1 MISGRERKWGWGH
14 HSVGEA
20 GCSKQSWPRY
30 WGLEVG
36 GLQRELAT
44 QEPLQREADCTGPA
58 LLPVPVESE

>member
-1 MISGRERKWGWGH
+1 ME
-14 HSVGEA
+14 EA